1 MSIKPKAYL
10 ELSQISMM
18 EIKAVNYFRK
28 NLFIYFD
35 LVINTLKLL
44 SSFRKTNDLN
54 CIFGYMVKCSFT
66 N

>member
-1 MSIKPKAYL
+1 MSIKPEVYL

-18 EIKAVNYFRK
+18 ELKAVTYFRK
-28 NLFIYFD
+28 KLFIYFD

-54 CIFGYMVKCSFT
+54 FIFGYMVKCSFT